1 MMVVL
6 DTLEVV
12 RTVQEMDTLVEVA
25 VELEQL
31 VDLLLL
37 ELLLEQE
44 AMDPPHLL
52 LEHQ

>member
-1 MMVVL
+1 MMAELVI
-6 DTLEVV
+6 LEVA
-12 RTVQEMDTLVEVA
+12 QEMDTYLVEA
-25 VELEQL
+25 AELELL